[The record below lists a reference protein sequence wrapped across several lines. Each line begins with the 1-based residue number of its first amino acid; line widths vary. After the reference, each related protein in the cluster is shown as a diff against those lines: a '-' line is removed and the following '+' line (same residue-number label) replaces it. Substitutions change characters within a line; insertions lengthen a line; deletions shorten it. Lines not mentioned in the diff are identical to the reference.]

1 MGQANGHS
9 KEGEQKNFN
18 INLMAYTKSNSKW
31 ITELNIKH
39 KTIKLLEKKG
49 KNLRFLD
56 LTLKARSIK
65 GKIDKLNL
73 IKDKNFCSTE
83 DSVKRM

>member
-1 MGQANGHS
+1 MV
-9 KEGEQKNFN
+9 
-18 INLMAYTKSNSKW
+18 YTKTNSKW

-39 KTIKLLEKKG
+39 KTIKLLEKKKQE
-49 KNLRFLD
+49 KNLKFLD

-65 GKIDKLNL
+65 GKSDKLNL
-73 IKDKNFCSTE
+73 IEAKNFCYTE